1 VLNGFEEKYMETD
14 RMHVAQGYIGIVQEQ
29 RFRLIT
35 DAGQGL
41 LLTLAHDAP
50 LDDKDLRRLHDANLH
65 VVVEYEGEP
74 NLDSGVAHSIK
85 LNNQRSA

>member
-1 VLNGFEEKYMETD
+1 MATD
-14 RMHVAQGYIGIVQEQ
+14 RTHLAQGYIAVVQEQ

-41 LLTLAHDAP
+41 LLTLAYDAP
-50 LDDKDLRRLHDANLH
+50 LDESDLHRFHDTNLH

-85 LNNQRSA
+85 RSEGQ

>member
-1 VLNGFEEKYMETD
+1 MATD
-14 RMHVAQGYIGIVQEQ
+14 RTHVAQGTIAVVQEQ

-41 LLTLAHDAP
+41 LLTLAYDAP
-50 LDDKDLRRLHDANLH
+50 LDDKDLHVLHDANRH

-74 NLDSGVAHSIK
+74 NLDSGVAHSVK
-85 LNNQRSA
+85 AEQSAISPGA

>member
-1 VLNGFEEKYMETD
+1 MATD
-14 RMHVAQGYIGIVQEQ
+14 RTHMAQGTIAVVQEQ

-41 LLTLAHDAP
+41 LLTLAYDAP
-50 LDDKDLRRLHDANLH
+50 LDESDLHRLHATGVR

-74 NLDSGVAHSIK
+74 NLESGIAHSIA
-85 LNNQRSA
+85 RSGAQ

>member
-1 VLNGFEEKYMETD
+1 MATD
-14 RMHVAQGYIGIVQEQ
+14 RTHEAQGTIAVVQEQ

-35 DAGQGL
+35 DTGQGL

-50 LDDKDLRRLHDANLH
+50 LDESELHRLHDTGMH

-74 NLDSGVAHSIK
+74 NLESGVAHSIK
-85 LNNQRSA
+85 RSEGQ

>member
-1 VLNGFEEKYMETD
+1 MATGRT
-14 RMHVAQGYIGIVQEQ
+14 HVAQGIIAVVQEQ

-50 LDDKDLRRLHDANLH
+50 LDITDLQHLHETMTH
-65 VVVEYEGEP
+65 VDVEYEGDP
-74 NLDSGVAHSIK
+74 NLQTGVAHSVIS
-85 LNNQRSA
+85 LN

>member
-1 VLNGFEEKYMETD
+1 MATD
-14 RMHVAQGYIGIVQEQ
+14 RMHVAQGTIAVVQEE

-35 DAGQGL
+35 DTGQGL

-50 LDDKDLRRLHDANLH
+50 LDEQDLRRLHEANLH
-65 VVVEYEGEP
+65 VVVEYEGKP

-85 LNNQRSA
+85 LNNQRSS

>member
-1 VLNGFEEKYMETD
+1 MAADK
-14 RMHVAQGYIGIVQEQ
+14 MHVAQGTIAVVQEE

-35 DAGQGL
+35 DTGQGL

-50 LDDKDLRRLHDANLH
+50 LDDKDLRELHKANRH
-65 VVVEYEGEP
+65 VVVEYEGKP

-85 LNNQRSA
+85 LNNQRSS

>member
-1 VLNGFEEKYMETD
+1 MSISEDNDMATGRT
-14 RMHVAQGYIGIVQEQ
+14 HVAQGTIAVVQEQ

-41 LLTLAHDAP
+41 LLTLAYDAP
-50 LDDKDLRRLHDANLH
+50 LDGKDLHRLHDANLH

-74 NLDSGVAHSIK
+74 NLDSGVAHSVK
-85 LNNQRSA
+85 PNNS

>member
-1 VLNGFEEKYMETD
+1 MATD
-14 RMHVAQGYIGIVQEQ
+14 KMHVAQGYIAVVQEE

-41 LLTLAHDAP
+41 LLTLAYDAS
-50 LDDKDLRRLHDANLH
+50 LDGHNLRQIHEANLH
-65 VVVEYEGEP
+65 VVVEYEGKP

-85 LNNQRSA
+85 PNNQQSS

>member
-1 VLNGFEEKYMETD
+1 MATGRT
-14 RMHVAQGYIGIVQEQ
+14 HVAQGTIAVVQEQ

-50 LDDKDLRRLHDANLH
+50 LDAGELHRLHDANLH

-74 NLDSGVAHSIK
+74 NLDSGVAHSVK
-85 LNNQRSA
+85 PNNR

>member
-1 VLNGFEEKYMETD
+1 MATD
-14 RMHVAQGYIGIVQEQ
+14 KTHVAQGYIAVVQEQ

-50 LDDKDLRRLHDANLH
+50 LDDKDLRHIHDANLH

-74 NLDSGVAHSIK
+74 NLDSGVAHSVK
-85 LNNQRSA
+85 LNNRQSA

>member
-1 VLNGFEEKYMETD
+1 MATD
-14 RMHVAQGYIGIVQEQ
+14 GTHVAQGTIAVVQEQ

-41 LLTLAHDAP
+41 LLTLAYDAP
-50 LDDKDLRRLHDANLH
+50 LDESDLHRFHDTSMH

-74 NLDSGVAHSIK
+74 NLESGVAHSIE
-85 LNNQRSA
+85 RSGGQ

>member
-1 VLNGFEEKYMETD
+1 MATD
-14 RMHVAQGYIGIVQEQ
+14 RTHVAQGTIAVVQEQ

-41 LLTLAHDAP
+41 LLTLAYDAP
-50 LDDKDLRRLHDANLH
+50 LDEGDLHRFHDTGAH

-74 NLDSGVAHSIK
+74 NLESGIVHSIK
-85 LNNQRSA
+85 LNSQRSVQARE

>member
-1 VLNGFEEKYMETD
+1 MATD
-14 RMHVAQGYIGIVQEQ
+14 RMHVAQGTIAVVQEQ

-50 LDDKDLRRLHDANLH
+50 LDDQDLRQLHDLNLH

-74 NLDSGVAHSIK
+74 NLDSGLAHSVK
-85 LNNQRSA
+85 AERSATSTGA